1 MTDPSVKGHAQEWKI
16 KVKQTRGTVKSLEN
30 VCPFNSSTSKS
41 DWHVISPYHIT
52 PESNIKVRRIKE
64 LITD

>member
-16 KVKQTRGTVKSLEN
+16 KVKQIRGTAESLQN

-41 DWHVISPYHIT
+41 GM
-52 PESNIKVRRIKE
+52 
-64 LITD
+64 

>member
-16 KVKQTRGTVKSLEN
+16 KVKQIRGTAESLKN

-41 DWHVISPYHIT
+41 GMSFLLTTSPLNQT
-52 PESNIKVRRIKE
+52 LRSGE
-64 LITD
+64 